1 MPTEEPLCG
10 QRQNMVCSVIV
21 RVLEPFAGVQE
32 ITISPSP
39 LPVRAESLVARSSW
53 ACAGTG
59 VAGGFVGVMVGVLVG
74 VAVGVTVCV
83 LVGVPVEVGVMVAVG
98 VLIGVG
104 VGGSPPDVTVC
115 HH

>member
-1 MPTEEPLCG
+1 M
-10 QRQNMVCSVIV
+10 V

-32 ITISPSP
+32 MTISPSP
-39 LPVRAESLVARSSW
+39 PVAESLVARSTL

-59 VAGGFVGVMVGVLVG
+59 VAGGFVGVIVGVWVG
-74 VAVGVTVCV
+74 VAVGVTVGV